1 MKRIFVLMQILCLL
15 CLFSLGTNAALD
27 YSEGREYKLIT
38 PSSQAFPD
46 NGSKLTDGVYGT
58 LPDGADAYYSS
69 PAYVGFS
76 LDDADDH
83 GNFVIIMDLGEVR
96 ENITEITVG
105 YLNERLY
112 GIYAPK
118 SISFAIAETRNSNYE
133 FIGTVNLNPEIDGET
148 GGPLA
153 KSFAANNATG
163 QFLKVTITPDEF
175 ENPKT
180 QSRQR
185 AKWTFIDE
193 INVRSEPSQ
202 VNNQNQLNENS
213 DIKGDTPQT
222 GDNSMRPLAFV
233 LLGVSAATMFFS
245 LFVKG
250 RTKKY

>member
-1 MKRIFVLMQILCLL
+1 MKRFFVLLEILCLL
-15 CLFSLGTNAALD
+15 CLMSFGANAALD
-27 YSEGREYKLIT
+27 YSEGREYRLIT
-38 PSSQAFPD
+38 PSSKAFPD
-46 NGSKLTDGVYGT
+46 DGSKLTDGVYGT
-58 LPDGADAYYSS
+58 MPDGADAYYSS

-76 LDDADDH
+76 IDDADDH
-83 GNFVIIMDLGEVR
+83 GNFVIIMDFGEVR

-133 FIGTVNLNPEIDGET
+133 FLGTLNLNPEIDGET
-148 GGPLA
+148 GGALA

-163 QFLKVTITPDEF
+163 RFLKVTISPDDF

-202 VNNQNQLNENS
+202 VDIQNPLNENA

-222 GDNSMRPLAFV
+222 GDKSLEPWAFG

-245 LFVKG
+245 LFINR
-250 RTKKY
+250 RTNKY